1 MAEPTSS
8 YYTPQ
13 VQPAS
18 PPSQSRSYTLGGGGY
33 GDSTIPAPALPDPR
47 ASANSGYLP
56 YPGEVNT
63 ISSGSV
69 YSGVENP
76 QSPRVQRN
84 LTIGRLPTPEPYE
97 DSPPTYDEGMSHP
110 NVGTS
115 FTTAVSGK
123 R

>member
-1 MAEPTSS
+1 M
-8 YYTPQ
+8 
-13 VQPAS
+13 VS
-18 PPSQSRSYTLGGGGY
+18 PPPQSRSYTLGGSGY

-69 YSGVENP
+69 YSGVGVESP
-76 QSPRVQRN
+76 TSPRRGRS
-84 LTIGRLPTPEPYE
+84 LMAGRLPSPEPYE
-97 DSPPTYDEGMSHP
+97 DSPPTYDEGFGTGSNHP
-110 NVGTS
+110 NVGSSYATGLS
-115 FTTAVSGK
+115 DK